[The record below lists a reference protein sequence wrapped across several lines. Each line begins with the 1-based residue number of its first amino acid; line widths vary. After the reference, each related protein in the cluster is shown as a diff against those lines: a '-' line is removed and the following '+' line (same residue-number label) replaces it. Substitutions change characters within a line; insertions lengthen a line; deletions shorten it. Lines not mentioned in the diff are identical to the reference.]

1 MYAWEDVHV
10 CARQSPSSK
19 GTAWGAQGFRPNSP
33 PCPCNPGGPPVA
45 LRAGFRPAAAR
56 VPAGG
61 TAAAA
66 ADRPAQPA
74 RPAPAAV
81 PGPGPH
87 CRGQSGGAR
96 PRGSGRGER
105 RRKGRCVGMCR
116 WGRGRLRDL
125 PLKRAQNPEN
135 LVEAC
140 ELQGLERF
148 PDARDRSPCP
158 ASQRSYLRG
167 ARPGGSGS
175 ALGRPASRGARPAA
189 PAALPVV
196 RPSSKSLVALA
207 AARGSA
213 RAAASRRRRSAGTP
227 PSAPAW
233 SPRPGP
239 GYPGAE
245 VRPPPLQV
253 GATLTG
259 RRA

>member
-1 MYAWEDVHV
+1 M
-10 CARQSPSSK
+10 
-19 GTAWGAQGFRPNSP
+19 
-33 PCPCNPGGPPVA
+33 A
-45 LRAGFRPAAAR
+45 LRAGLRPAAAR

-74 RPAPAAV
+74 GAAPAAV

-87 CRGQSGGAR
+87 CRGQSRGAR

-125 PLKRAQNPEN
+125 PLKCAQNPEN
-135 LVEAC
+135 LVAAC
-140 ELQGLERF
+140 ELQGLGRF
-148 PDARDRSPCP
+148 PDARARVPCP
-158 ASQRSYLRG
+158 VSPSAHTCAALGPG
-167 ARPGGSGS
+167 AGGSGS

-239 GYPGAE
+239 RYPGAE
-245 VRPPPLQV
+245 VHPTPLQV
-253 GATLTG
+253 RATLTG

>member
-1 MYAWEDVHV
+1 M
-10 CARQSPSSK
+10 
-19 GTAWGAQGFRPNSP
+19 
-33 PCPCNPGGPPVA
+33 A
-45 LRAGFRPAAAR
+45 LRAGLRPAAAR

-74 RPAPAAV
+74 GAAPAAV

-87 CRGQSGGAR
+87 CRGQSRGAR

-125 PLKRAQNPEN
+125 PLKCAQNPEN
-135 LVEAC
+135 LVAAC
-140 ELQGLERF
+140 ELQGLGRF
-148 PDARDRSPCP
+148 PDARARVPCP
-158 ASQRSYLRG
+158 VSPSAHTCAALG
-167 ARPGGSGS
+167 PGGGGGSGS

-239 GYPGAE
+239 RYPGAE
-245 VRPPPLQV
+245 VHPTPLQV
-253 GATLTG
+253 RATLTG

>member
-1 MYAWEDVHV
+1 M
-10 CARQSPSSK
+10 
-19 GTAWGAQGFRPNSP
+19 
-33 PCPCNPGGPPVA
+33 A
-45 LRAGFRPAAAR
+45 LRAGLRPAAAR

-74 RPAPAAV
+74 GAATAAV

-135 LVEAC
+135 LVAAC
-140 ELQGLERF
+140 ELQGLGRF
-148 PDARDRSPCP
+148 PDARGRVP
-158 ASQRSYLRG
+158 AQPPS
-167 ARPGGSGS
+167 ARTCAAPGPGGSGS

-196 RPSSKSLVALA
+196 QPSSKSLVALA

-245 VRPPPLQV
+245 VRPTPLQV
-253 GATLTG
+253 RATLTG